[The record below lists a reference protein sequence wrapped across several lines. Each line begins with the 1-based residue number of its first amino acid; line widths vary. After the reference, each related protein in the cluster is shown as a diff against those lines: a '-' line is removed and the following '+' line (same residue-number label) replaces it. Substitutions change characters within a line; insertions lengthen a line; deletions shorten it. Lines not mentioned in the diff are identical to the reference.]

1 MKEENFHES
10 FVLHVTAV
18 VSMLSLAKVK
28 NCFGETAP
36 PLVDEYSGSST
47 TPVALACLICSKAL
61 KAWQSDECTVYV
73 RS

>member
-28 NCFGETAP
+28 NCFGEQHHRWLMSIVVP
-36 PLVDEYSGSST
+36 PPHLLLLH
-47 TPVALACLICSKAL
+47 A
-61 KAWQSDECTVYV
+61 
-73 RS
+73 